1 MKTSSEYNIAWI
13 ICHGCAWRLGSYMIL
28 EPDKLK
34 IVLLTITG
42 RFVDIL
48 VKVCGEIGR
57 GGRGKRNKHI

>member
-1 MKTSSEYNIAWI
+1 
-13 ICHGCAWRLGSYMIL
+13 MIL